1 MGGTPGTYVSWGQP
15 SGFSGGRRR
24 GLRPV
29 TKAAYAAAAVFCV
42 FTFVVS
48 RDTHPA
54 HEFIAVDQ
62 GIQFIARDAMKNR
75 DRVAQA
81 PLWASVPGATL
92 LNPIR
97 ELLENDFGFPE
108 WMLRNFVGGDVIV
121 TGNDMD
127 RMSDLLFI
135 TKMTTVGCVI
145 QRMNR
150 LHPGVIGD
158 WAGGHHLVNLLLHL
172 VNTGLLFLLL
182 LLLTCCLL

>member
-1 MGGTPGTYVSWGQP
+1 MSEAPRTYMSWGQS

-29 TKAAYAAAAVFCV
+29 TKAAFAAAAVFCV
-42 FTFVVS
+42 FAFLVS

-62 GIQFIARDAMKNR
+62 GIQFVARDAMKNR
-75 DRVAQA
+75 DRVVQA

-92 LNPIR
+92 FNPIR

-145 QRMNR
+145 QRINR

-158 WAGGHHLVNLLLHL
+158 SAGGLKLRKLVE
-172 VNTGLLFLLL
+172 
-182 LLLTCCLL
+182 